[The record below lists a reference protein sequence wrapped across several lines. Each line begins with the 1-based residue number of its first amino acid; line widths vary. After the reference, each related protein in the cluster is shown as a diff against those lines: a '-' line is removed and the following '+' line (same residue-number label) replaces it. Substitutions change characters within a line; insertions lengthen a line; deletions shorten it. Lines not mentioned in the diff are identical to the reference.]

1 MSAAQPPHWK
11 PWTFDD
17 VVDVNYPAFALR
29 TYLEQADVRAYLRR
43 ISAGRRIESACE
55 IGCGYGRITV
65 ALGEFASRVVG
76 FERQPEF
83 VEEARRLHPNIE
95 VRQVNSLGELP
106 ETDHA
111 FDVVLTFTVLQHLT
125 DAAAVRA
132 IAEIK
137 RLVRPSGFVLLCEET
152 DTSHVSGDLTDEGGR
167 CTIGRS
173 ISTYAELLAPC
184 RLIATSRRRIEPNYP
199 RPDVGTYMLFQSLPV
214 DPSANKLAENLRRF
228 LRLFTGARLRS
239 GIKNFAGF

>member
-1 MSAAQPPHWK
+1 MSTAQPPHWK

-95 VRQVNSLGELP
+95 IRQVNSLGELP

-132 IAEIK
+132 IAEIN
-137 RLVRPSGFVLLCEET
+137 SGVYVFDLPPLFGALREVGSGTPRGSTIFPTWSEFFAGKTFLSKLCGSRT
-152 DTSHVSGDLTDEGGR
+152 HGKSWASTAGR
-167 CTIGRS
+167 SWRKCRRSCGIGR
-173 ISTYAELLAPC
+173 T
-184 RLIATSRRRIEPNYP
+184 
-199 RPDVGTYMLFQSLPV
+199 
-214 DPSANKLAENLRRF
+214 
-228 LRLFTGARLRS
+228 RS
-239 GIKNFAGF
+239 